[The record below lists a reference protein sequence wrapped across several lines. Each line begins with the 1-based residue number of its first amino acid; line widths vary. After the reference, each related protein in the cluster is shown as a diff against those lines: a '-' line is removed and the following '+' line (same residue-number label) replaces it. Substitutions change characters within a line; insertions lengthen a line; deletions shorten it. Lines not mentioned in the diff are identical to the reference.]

1 MNYSHRSMQS
11 ATTTPGKPGNK
22 KLGAEGSAK
31 ETRHPSRSTRRD
43 DGLLAYTSYSPTTQ
57 RRAAVVSPAAD
68 RRASEAVRR
77 AVRER
82 LRMLIAGVTTALYL
96 IFLGFMLNTS
106 TGHASAG
113 LTAKHDA
120 GGRLV
125 VSWVVPAGMAYDI
138 GVRPG
143 ALILRHDGVLS
154 AGEGEDIDMSGVRS
168 LEVLQENGDRIQV
181 NTEPI
186 DGTNQLRRW
195 GYALLGLIFIF
206 IGGPVYIKARQRTAA
221 ASFYVFCVSTALAL
235 ATAMGAFLYYGWAL
249 ALQFAMMLIVASS
262 FAFFFF
268 QFPVPAAK
276 TQKERLVFV
285 AALGGAA
292 SAVLLGYIWVL
303 VSSPYNYELIQ
314 PIYYLYLASC
324 GGAGLL
330 RLFISFT
337 GERSH
342 EVRRQRILLVIGT
355 ALAFGPSLILGLIPP
370 LILGHT
376 IISIGTT
383 AFTLGFLP
391 LFFAYAITQH
401 QLLGIRSFV
410 RRSVVYLIMGFTVLS
425 AFFIMA
431 ALASTFLPK
440 GWAGEEGGIL
450 GFSLF
455 VFLIAVSFGYVQ
467 RRVEWMVDRFVYHDA
482 YDYKQALQQFS
493 TQLAAEQ
500 DLNVLSQQLVER
512 TCRMMNLDSGALLL
526 AIHPGE
532 VSAMVVRSAL
542 PNQQTGSIPVEGTR
556 GANGARDTFVFGNA
570 RDDSGPVPVA
580 SLLHTYGKPA
590 LRGKETL
597 PNVYEHDFDAPYLL
611 TYIQYGAYADWL
623 PQSLQAE
630 LARMGMDLRHTN
642 APTDLFSFYA
652 GPAYRTTGPLG
663 TGTGPLGRRSGDSD
677 DTFLHKL
684 TGARNVVTE
693 GSRQFLGVP
702 LWTRHR
708 FVGILCLGGKITG
721 ERYGKDDLSLLTTL
735 GGQAA
740 LAIYNAQLYEMRE
753 QALLDTITALAH
765 AIEAKD
771 TYTLNHCEM
780 ITGRAVALAQFMSL
794 PHQDVENIRLGSILH
809 DVGKIGIPDAILNK
823 PARLTDEEYERIKEH
838 AVIGARIVQSVG
850 ALQGVVPIIRHH
862 QERYDGSGYP
872 DGLKG
877 DGIPVG
883 ARIIAVVDA
892 YGAMTEDR
900 VYRKAP
906 GHEVA
911 ISELK
916 RWAGKQFDPY
926 IAEAFVRLLEEQPE
940 FSGA

>member
-1 MNYSHRSMQS
+1 MNYLQRSMRQ
-11 ATTTPGKPGNK
+11 ATTTPGKTRDKGPV
-22 KLGAEGSAK
+22 AENSAK
-31 ETRHPSRSTRRD
+31 KTVHPVKNAESG
-43 DGLLAYTSYSPTTQ
+43 DGVLAYAAYNVTAQRLETAVSPLVDKRVTEAARQVT
-57 RRAAVVSPAAD
+57 RERICTVAAV
-68 RRASEAVRR
+68 
-77 AVRER
+77 
-82 LRMLIAGVTTALYL
+82 ITTTFYL

-106 TGHASAG
+106 AGHASTG
-113 LTAKHDA
+113 LMATREA

-143 ALILRHDGVLS
+143 AVILRHDGVV
-154 AGEGEDIDMSGVRS
+154 ATGGTGEEINMPDVKV
-168 LEVLQENGDRIQV
+168 LELAQ
-181 NTEPI
+181 
-186 DGTNQLRRW
+186 DGKSITLDTGQIEGNNQIRRW
-195 GYALLGLIFIF
+195 GYALLGLIFVF
-206 IGGPVYIKARQRTAA
+206 IGGPVFVKARQRTAA
-221 ASFYVFCVSTALAL
+221 STFYLFCVSTAFAL
-235 ATAMGAFLYYGWAL
+235 ATAMAAFLSYSWAL
-249 ALQFAMMLIVASS
+249 ALQFTMMLIVAAT

-268 QFPVPAAK
+268 QFPVALAK
-276 TQKERLVFV
+276 TQRQRMVFIG
-285 AALGGAA
+285 ALGGAA
-292 SAVLLGYIWVL
+292 AAVLLGYIWVL
-303 VSSPYNYELIQ
+303 VSSPYNYEMIQ
-314 PIYYLYLASC
+314 PIYYLYLVSC
-324 GGAGLL
+324 CGAGLL
-330 RLFISFT
+330 RLLISFT
-337 GERSH
+337 GERSP

-355 ALAFGPSLILGLIPP
+355 ALAFGPSLILGLIPQ
-370 LILGHT
+370 LVFGQSV
-376 IISIGTT
+376 SIGTT
-383 AFTLGFLP
+383 AYTLGFLP

-401 QLLGIRSFV
+401 QLLGIRGFI
-410 RRSVVYLIMGFTVLS
+410 RRSVVYLIMGFTVLI

-431 ALASTFLPK
+431 ALASTFLSK
-440 GWAGEEGGIL
+440 GWAGEDWGIL
-450 GFSLF
+450 GFGIF

-500 DLNVLSQQLVER
+500 DLNALSQELVER
-512 TCRMMNLDSGALLL
+512 TCRLMNLDCGALLL

-532 VSAMVVRSAL
+532 VSAMVTRKAL
-542 PNQQTGSIPVEGTR
+542 PAHQGDGTAANDANYNLPYEDGKR
-556 GANGARDTFVFGNA
+556 HPGAALMVNAAHNHTDARQGM
-570 RDDSGPVPVA
+570 
-580 SLLHTYGKPA
+580 
-590 LRGKETL
+590 RGKETL
-597 PNVYEHDFDAPYLL
+597 PNVHDQGTEPSYLL
-611 TYIQYGAYADWL
+611 AYAQYGSCADWL
-623 PQSLQAE
+623 PQGLHME
-630 LARMGMDLRHTN
+630 LARHGMDLKHTN
-642 APTDLFSFYA
+642 APTELFSFYA
-652 GPAYRTTGPLG
+652 GPSYRTTGPI
-663 TGTGPLGRRSGDSD
+663 GTGPLGRRFGDGE
-677 DTFLHKL
+677 DTMRHKPA
-684 TGARNVVTE
+684 GSRNAYPE

-702 LWTRHR
+702 LWTRQH
-708 FVGILCLGGKITG
+708 FVGILCLGGKTTG
-721 ERYGKDDLSLLTTL
+721 ERFGKDDLSLLTTL

-780 ITGRAVALAQFMSL
+780 ITGRAVALAQSIGL
-794 PHQDVENIRLGSILH
+794 PQQDVENIRLGSILH

-872 DGLKG
+872 DGLSG
-877 DGIPVG
+877 DSIPVG

-911 ISELK
+911 IGELK

-940 FSGA
+940 YSDAN